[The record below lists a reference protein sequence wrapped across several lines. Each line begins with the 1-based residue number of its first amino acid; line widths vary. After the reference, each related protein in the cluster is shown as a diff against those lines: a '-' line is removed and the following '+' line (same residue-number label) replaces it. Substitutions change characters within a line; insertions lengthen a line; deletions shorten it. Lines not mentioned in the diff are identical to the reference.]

1 MKSTRPLRLAIITIS
16 AAIAA
21 GCVTSA
27 NRGTAPAA
35 VYVEGEMAQQTGS
48 RISHVVRK
56 GGPAGIAED
65 RPGMVS
71 GTGRIEHEQ
80 NDMLSQYGR

>member
-1 MKSTRPLRLAIITIS
+1 MKSTRPLRLVIISLS
-16 AAIAA
+16 ASIAA
-21 GCVTSA
+21 GCAQSA
-27 NRGTAPAA
+27 HQRYSPTA
-35 VYVEGEMAQQTGS
+35 VYVEGEVVQQTGS